1 LCKASGSLF
10 CNVFIADGDWVKK
23 FLIMRIIGLMLAGN
37 GLHAMVHSGLPGGN
51 HARPESIEAR
61 VIKTMTLPRMVFTET
76 LDGTVNV
83 EIGRLQILSATI
95 SQEQAKR
102 LVANAGGDW
111 SGEVPESAFAP
122 RASSPPSSDLESSG
136 SEINAE
142 QSQQA
147 SAASRSS
154 RAPSAA
160 SPDAGNGLQQS
171 ARVDFETELQKRS
184 ASSINQIRSEVAQS
198 REEWQK
204 RQKPKRDLA
213 PVLELTAAAIVLGA
227 VGTYGAAECLS
238 AGLSELEI
246 AERAK
251 RLRQMSTF
259 AWAFSLG
266 LGEVTGRLKEGSLI
280 GLGFMTLGGITS
292 LWMDKKVSDA
302 EKQRNLSL
310 RRYEM
315 EIQQRESL
323 LQELKKFVPELS
335 EELDCMN
342 LKQLHEAHNNARENL
357 GRELNEFFAG
367 KVNQRAVKNSTL
379 SELDTLVQ
387 GIKME
392 RMAQMRTAM
401 LNDFATFLAPGASAE
416 MVAELM
422 AGLESFDF
430 EKLNQKHNEMQLV
443 LAQQVVE
450 NFKKMG
456 QPVNVGMYSQLQNV
470 GLVGLQQT
478 IDQQQHALSLNEKED
493 EEKDEENDEV
503 DESENDEA
511 HS

>member
-1 LCKASGSLF
+1 
-10 CNVFIADGDWVKK
+10 
-23 FLIMRIIGLMLAGN
+23 
-37 GLHAMVHSGLPGGN
+37 
-51 HARPESIEAR
+51 
-61 VIKTMTLPRMVFTET
+61 
-76 LDGTVNV
+76 
-83 EIGRLQILSATI
+83 
-95 SQEQAKR
+95 
-102 LVANAGGDW
+102 
-111 SGEVPESAFAP
+111 
-122 RASSPPSSDLESSG
+122 
-136 SEINAE
+136 
-142 QSQQA
+142 
-147 SAASRSS
+147 
-154 RAPSAA
+154 
-160 SPDAGNGLQQS
+160 
-171 ARVDFETELQKRS
+171 
-184 ASSINQIRSEVAQS
+184 
-198 REEWQK
+198 
-204 RQKPKRDLA
+204 
-213 PVLELTAAAIVLGA
+213 
-227 VGTYGAAECLS
+227 
-238 AGLSELEI
+238 
-246 AERAK
+246 
-251 RLRQMSTF
+251 
-259 AWAFSLG
+259 
-266 LGEVTGRLKEGSLI
+266 
-280 GLGFMTLGGITS
+280 
-292 LWMDKKVSDA
+292 MDKKVSDA